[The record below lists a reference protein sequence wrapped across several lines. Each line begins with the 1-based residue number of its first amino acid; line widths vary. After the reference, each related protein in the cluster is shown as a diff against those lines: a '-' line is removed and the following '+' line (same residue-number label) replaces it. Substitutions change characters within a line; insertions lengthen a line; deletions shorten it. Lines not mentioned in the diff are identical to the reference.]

1 MKVWQDCGMGY
12 EDMERKR
19 YHGEITEEE
28 FYEWYNYH
36 CEMCPF
42 MHTICMYGETLP
54 DGSIYDEKFLEKTS
68 REEYFALIAK
78 YDEQQVE
85 DTVDLTEWSDW

>member
-19 YHGEITEEE
+19 YHGEVTEEE

-54 DGSIYDEKFLEKTS
+54 DGSVYDEKFLERTS
-68 REEYFALIAK
+68 REEYAALITK

-85 DTVDLTEWSDW
+85 DTVDPTEWSER

>member
-1 MKVWQDCGMGY
+1 MKVWQDCGPGWQ
-12 EDMERKR
+12 EIERQF

-28 FYEWYNYH
+28 YDEWYNYH

-68 REEYFALIAK
+68 REEYAALIAK
-78 YDEQQVE
+78 YDEQQIK
-85 DTVDLTEWSDW
+85 DTVDPTEWSDW